1 MVDTVKEG
9 LQDLN
14 VTEEET
20 DDGPPKACSEDIF
33 RKLLI
38 ALRSVIKVI
47 PFSNKSE
54 TTVVSAEELKDH
66 CDDIIE
72 EENEVVLSIINSL
85 APYIPTKKYY
95 YLIIHQLPVMILA
108 NDVLE
113 ATGYENFTRQI
124 CPMPSLSS
132 QALKID
138 DPALYSIPTRKGDNS
153 LYLYDYDSYIFE
165 SVEFTKRHQ
174 DEIFGL
180 VFDLK
185 IIYEAYKSCGLS
197 F

>member
-1 MVDTVKEG
+1 MLICFDKHYSKNDVVDTVKEG

-20 DDGPPKACSEDIF
+20 DDGPPKACNEDIF

-38 ALRSVIKVI
+38 ALRSFIKVI

-54 TTVVSAEELKDH
+54 TTVVSAEELKDC

-72 EENEVVLSIINSL
+72 EENEVVLTIINSL
-85 APYIPTKKYY
+85 APYIPAKKYY
-95 YLIIHQLPVMILA
+95 CLIIHQLPVVILA

-113 ATGYENFTRQI
+113 PTGYEKFTRQV

-138 DPALYSIPTRKGDNS
+138 DPALYSIPTRKGDNL
-153 LYLYDYDSYIFE
+153 LYLYDYGGYIIE
-165 SVEFTKRHQ
+165 SVEFTRRHQ
-174 DEIFGL
+174 DEVFGL
-180 VFDLK
+180 VFD
-185 IIYEAYKSCGLS
+185 
-197 F
+197 